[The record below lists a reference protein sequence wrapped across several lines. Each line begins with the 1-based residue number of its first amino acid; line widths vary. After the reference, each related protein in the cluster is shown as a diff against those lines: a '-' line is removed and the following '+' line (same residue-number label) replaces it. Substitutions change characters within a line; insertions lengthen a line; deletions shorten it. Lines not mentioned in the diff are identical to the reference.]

1 MMAEFP
7 SAAKEAELR
16 LPEIADTAGLSRVIN
31 DAARPALVLFDAVWC
46 SPARRIEDRLLRL
59 FRGEDVAVVRVDVD
73 RAPELA
79 RKFAIHAVPTL
90 ALFRA
95 GQLAARRLGDI
106 EDGDLQHWLE
116 RECMAPSA

>member
-1 MMAEFP
+1 MAGFP
-7 SAAKEAELR
+7 SAAKETELR
-16 LPEIADTAGLSRVIN
+16 LPEIADTAALSRVIN

-46 SPARRIEDRLLRL
+46 SPARRIEERLLRL

-79 RKFAIHAVPTL
+79 RKFAVHAVPTL

-106 EDGDLQHWLE
+106 DDGDLQHWLE
-116 RECMAPSA
+116 RECMAPCA

>member
-1 MMAEFP
+1 MTAFP
-7 SAAKEAELR
+7 TEAHTTLQRLR
-16 LPEIADTAGLSRVIN
+16 EIADGAALSRVIN
-31 DAARPALVLFDAVWC
+31 DAVRPALVLFDAVWC
-46 SPARRIEDRLLRL
+46 SPARRIEERLLCL
-59 FRGEDVAVVRVDVD
+59 FRDEDVAVVRVDVD

-79 RKFAIHAVPTL
+79 RKFAVHAVPTL

-116 RECMAPSA
+116 RECMAPCA

>member
-1 MMAEFP
+1 MTAVP
-7 SAAKEAELR
+7 SEASATVGRLR
-16 LPEIADTAGLSRVIN
+16 EIADGAALSRVIN
-31 DAARPALVLFDAVWC
+31 DAVRPALVLFDAAWC
-46 SPARRIEDRLLRL
+46 SPARRIEERLLRL
-59 FRGEDVAVVRVDVD
+59 FHGDDVAVVRVDVD

-79 RKFAIHAVPTL
+79 RKFAVHAVPTL

-116 RECMAPSA
+116 RECMAPCA

>member
-1 MMAEFP
+1 MTAFP
-7 SAAKEAELR
+7 REAKTTDARLR
-16 LPEIADTAGLSRVIN
+16 QIADTTTLSQVIN
-31 DAARPALVLFDAVWC
+31 DAVRPALVLFDAVWC
-46 SPARRIEDRLLRL
+46 SPARRIEERLLRL

-79 RKFAIHAVPTL
+79 RKFAVHAVPTL

-116 RECMAPSA
+116 RECMAPCA

>member
-1 MMAEFP
+1 MTAFP
-7 SAAKEAELR
+7 SEAHTTLQRLR
-16 LPEIADTAGLSRVIN
+16 EIADGAALSEVIN
-31 DAARPALVLFDAVWC
+31 DADRPALVLFDAVWC
-46 SPARRIEDRLLRL
+46 SPARRIEERLLRL

-79 RKFAIHAVPTL
+79 RKYAVQAVPTL

-116 RECMAPSA
+116 RECMAPCA

>member
-1 MMAEFP
+1 MTAFP
-7 SAAKEAELR
+7 SEANGASARLR
-16 LPEIADTAGLSRVIN
+16 EIADTATLSQVIN
-31 DAARPALVLFDAVWC
+31 DAVRPALVLFDAVWC
-46 SPARRIEDRLLRL
+46 SPARKIEERLLRL

-79 RKFAIHAVPTL
+79 RKFAVHAVPTL

-106 EDGDLQHWLE
+106 DDGDLQHWLE

>member
-1 MMAEFP
+1 MTAIP
-7 SAAKEAELR
+7 RAANTADMR
-16 LPEIADTAGLSRVIN
+16 LPEIADTTALSRVIN

-116 RECMAPSA
+116 RECMAPCA

>member
-7 SAAKEAELR
+7 SAAKKAELR

-46 SPARRIEDRLLRL
+46 SPARRIEARLLRL
-59 FRGEDVAVVRVDVD
+59 FRGDEVAMVRVDVD

-79 RKFAIHAVPTL
+79 RKFAVHAVPTL

-106 EDGDLQHWLE
+106 DDGDLQHWLE

>member
-16 LPEIADTAGLSRVIN
+16 LPAVADTAGLGRAIN
-31 DAARPALVLFDAVWC
+31 DAARPALVLFDAIWC
-46 SPARRIEDRLLRL
+46 SPARRIEERLLRL
-59 FRGEDVAVVRVDVD
+59 FRGDEVAMVRVDVD
-73 RAPELA
+73 HAPELA
-79 RKFAIHAVPTL
+79 RKFAVHAVPTL

-106 EDGDLQHWLE
+106 DDGDLQHWLE
-116 RECMAPSA
+116 RECMAPCA

>member
-1 MMAEFP
+1 MTAFP
-7 SAAKEAELR
+7 SEAHTTLQRLR
-16 LPEIADTAGLSRVIN
+16 EIADGAALSRVIN
-31 DAARPALVLFDAVWC
+31 DAVRPALVLFDAVWC
-46 SPARRIEDRLLRL
+46 SPARRIEERLLRL
-59 FRGEDVAVVRVDVD
+59 FRDEDVAVVRVDVD

-79 RKFAIHAVPTL
+79 RKFAVHAVPTL

-116 RECMAPSA
+116 RECMAPCA

>member
-1 MMAEFP
+1 MTAVPRE
-7 SAAKEAELR
+7 AKNASVRLR
-16 LPEIADTAGLSRVIN
+16 EIADTTALSRVIN
-31 DAARPALVLFDAVWC
+31 DAVRPTLVLFDAVWC

-59 FRGEDVAVVRVDVD
+59 FRGEDVEVVRVDVD

-79 RKFAIHAVPTL
+79 RKFAVHGVPTL

-116 RECMAPSA
+116 RECMAPCA